1 MQLIK
6 TKQCNYN
13 PTVFIIQASKEIKPL
28 RLSFISPS
36 KQKYFQNIMTCY
48 KKSPFT
54 YHFPLRNQF
63 YAKMVHYQITEGLG
77 IYLMLSFL
85 VYSKKPRLKTK
96 SFIML
101 KIFFRDFFK
110 SLVYKKNSPLTFNR
124 KEPARVVVTASE
136 MIKMLL
142 SFLFCGH

>member
-1 MQLIK
+1 
-6 TKQCNYN
+6 
-13 PTVFIIQASKEIKPL
+13 
-28 RLSFISPS
+28 
-36 KQKYFQNIMTCY
+36 
-48 KKSPFT
+48 
-54 YHFPLRNQF
+54 
-63 YAKMVHYQITEGLG
+63 
-77 IYLMLSFL
+77 MLSFL